1 MTRTPTLALL
11 LLASCATA
19 PKAPPLPGL
28 TLASITPIESAF
40 TFGDPPPRISDSAF
54 DAVDSSDPKPERWLA
69 AVANRKLLD
78 HARHERLRAR
88 PDIVGALASV
98 EQAEEPSP
106 FPDDRLRLMLVCAHP
121 AIDAAIRPAL
131 VLQTV
136 LGLEVKVI
144 APAFLLSAETLN
156 KRLVRAKAKIRQAGV
171 PFEDPE
177 PQDLPERVEALLEAL
192 YAAYFIGREGT
203 LAAGDDRDELR
214 DEALSVLRVIG
225 EKLPNDPEV
234 AGPLALVLFCE
245 ARRPAQSTPDGQF
258 VPLLQQD
265 TTKWDPR
272 LLREAY
278 ETLGRAA
285 RLGREGPFQIEAAI
299 QAAHC
304 YRARSGEVPWSDIVA
319 LYEKLITSHSTIGAT
334 VGMAVATAHADRSP
348 ERGLALLLG
357 VDSKRVESY
366 QPWWVALAHLYEME
380 RTYDTWVR
388 AALRED
394 VPDLQGIPWQQ
405 VDIPVESANKQ

>member
-1 MTRTPTLALL
+1 MPSQDRDRDQARTAAERAARESYGKILAFLATRWRDVALAEDALAEAFASALARWPEDGVPT
-11 LLASCATA
+11 S
-19 PKAPPLPGL
+19 
-28 TLASITPIESAF
+28 
-40 TFGDPPPRISDSAF
+40 
-54 DAVDSSDPKPERWLA
+54 PERWLA
-69 AVANRKLLD
+69 AVAHRKLLD

-98 EQAEEPSP
+98 EQAEEPAP

-177 PQDLPERVEALLEAL
+177 PEDLPDRIEALLEAL

-203 LAAGDDRDELR
+203 LAEGDDRDELR

-234 AGPLALVLFCE
+234 AGLLALVLFCE

-285 RLGREGPFQIEAAI
+285 RVGREGPFQIEAAI

-304 YRARSGEVPWSDIVA
+304 YRARTGEVPWSDIVA
-319 LYEKLITSHSTIGAT
+319 LYEKLLASHPTIGAT

-366 QPWWVALAHLYEME
+366 QPWWVALAHLYDMAGRLDEAE
-380 RTYDTWVR
+380 HALRRAIGLTTHPRVR
-388 AALRED
+388 AYLTRR
-394 VPDLQGIPWQQ
+394 G
-405 VDIPVESANKQ
+405 